1 MQQQTLSLGKFH
13 FNNFSS
19 VSKIAMP
26 FAMVLALSLLP
37 MQSLRAQTYS
47 VIHNFTAGSDGAVP
61 YAGVT
66 IDRAGNLYGTT
77 YEGGRDYGAVYQLKL
92 RNGSYTVNP
101 LYEFTRGADGF
112 YPLARVVFGPDGVLY
127 GTTSEGGNNNGV
139 VFKLQPQPAA
149 CVTVLCAWRETVLY
163 TFPAIDAGP
172 EFGDVIFDAAGNMY
186 GTTALGGADG
196 AGAVWELTPPGTW
209 NTETLLNSFT
219 VGNGEYAYGG
229 VIFDSSGNLY
239 GTTFLGGANRD
250 GVVYQLV
257 ESAGS
262 WTENVLHNFTGGN
275 DGSLPVGG
283 LVFDASGNLYGAA
296 TNAGAGGG
304 GTIFELSPPGT
315 WTTFTPIYSFSFS
328 GSEECVF
335 GIAGPGPWAQLT
347 MDSAGNLYGTTC
359 ADGTHHYGSVF
370 ELKPSNGGWTYTDLY
385 DFTDGSDGAYPVS
398 NAICD
403 SAGNLY
409 GTASEGGTDG
419 YGVVWK
425 ISGVGCL
432 PTSPSFGFARDRLFS
447 PAVGERVGTNAGS
460 QRLLSREA

>member
-1 MQQQTLSLGKFH
+1 
-13 FNNFSS
+13 
-19 VSKIAMP
+19 
-26 FAMVLALSLLP
+26 
-37 MQSLRAQTYS
+37 
-47 VIHNFTAGSDGAVP
+47 
-61 YAGVT
+61 
-66 IDRAGNLYGTT
+66 
-77 YEGGRDYGAVYQLKL
+77 
-92 RNGSYTVNP
+92 
-101 LYEFTRGADGF
+101 
-112 YPLARVVFGPDGVLY
+112 
-127 GTTSEGGNNNGV
+127 
-139 VFKLQPQPAA
+139 
-149 CVTVLCAWRETVLY
+149 VLY

-370 ELKPSNGGWTYTDLY
+370 ELKPSNGGWTYKPLR
-385 DFTDGSDGAYPVS
+385 DGLRRRNRWVRCRVEDIGRWLSSDWWP
-398 NAICD
+398 
-403 SAGNLY
+403 
-409 GTASEGGTDG
+409 TASPIT
-419 YGVVWK
+419 
-425 ISGVGCL
+425 L
-432 PTSPSFGFARDRLFS
+432 TLASPSFGFARDRLFS